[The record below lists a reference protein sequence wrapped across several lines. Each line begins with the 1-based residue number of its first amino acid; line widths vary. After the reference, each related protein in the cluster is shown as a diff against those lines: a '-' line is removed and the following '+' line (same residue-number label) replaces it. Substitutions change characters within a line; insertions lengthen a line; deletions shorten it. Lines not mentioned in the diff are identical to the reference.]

1 MLMNIIQLD
10 RSRFRM
16 LSMAWVVLLTLLC
29 TSTTVHAQSLVFDA
43 VSVLDM
49 DTGAVVGNQTVIITD
64 GTISWV
70 GPASEARIPT
80 GSRVVTGDFV
90 VMPGLAEMHAHI
102 PPASQGP
109 DYVHDALKMY
119 LIQGITTIR
128 GMLGE
133 ASHLELRTRAA
144 NGEIISPRIF
154 TSGPSF
160 NGNSA
165 RIPDAAREEVRK
177 QFEAGYDL
185 LKLHPGLSVDVFD
198 ALTDEARS
206 LGMDFSGHISY
217 AVGLERTLASGKGSI
232 DHLDRYMEFL
242 AGDAALRQD
251 PSIIYFGYD
260 LTDHIDASKMSVA
273 ARRTA
278 EAGVR
283 VVPTNTLLENV
294 FNPEYTI
301 EKMKS
306 WDGVD
311 MMPGNVVAGWT
322 NFVAILRNQ
331 DDYDPDKARRFLQ
344 YRKDLTRSL
353 HENGVEILLG
363 ADAPQIFNPPGY
375 SAHRE
380 LALLVDAGLS
390 PLDAIATGT
399 TNVGTYFDETTS
411 TGKVAAGFR
420 ADLIVLDVSPL
431 EVIPFNNHIKGV
443 VASGRYY
450 DEDQLQQIAD
460 EIRQRV
466 AGSE

>member
-1 MLMNIIQLD
+1 MKIIQLD
-10 RSRFRM
+10 NSRIGFFTCALAIM
-16 LSMAWVVLLTLLC
+16 MAMVLTAT
-29 TSTTVHAQSLVFDA
+29 TSKAQSLVFDS

-49 DTGAVVGNQTVIITD
+49 DSGSIVGNQTLIITD
-64 GTISWV
+64 GTITWV
-70 GPASEARIPT
+70 GPAGDAQIPA
-80 GSRVVTGDFV
+80 GSRVVSGDYV
-90 VMPGLAEMHAHI
+90 IMPGLAEMHAHI

-133 ASHLELRTRAA
+133 ASHLELRSRAA
-144 NGEIISPRIF
+144 RGEIISPRIF

-165 RIPDAAREEVRK
+165 REPEAAREEVRK
-177 QFEAGYDL
+177 QFAAGYDL
-185 LKLHPGLSVDVFD
+185 LKLHPGLSVEVFE

-242 AGDAALRQD
+242 SGDAALRQD

-260 LTDHIDASKMSVA
+260 LTDHIDTSKMDEA

-278 EAGVR
+278 ESGVR

-294 FNPEYTI
+294 FNPDYTI

-311 MMPGNVVAGWT
+311 MMPSNVVAGWT

-331 DDYDPDKARRFLQ
+331 EDYNPDKARTFLK
-344 YRKDLTRSL
+344 YRKDLTKSL

-380 LALLVDAGLS
+380 LALLVDSGLS

-399 TNVGTYFDETTS
+399 TNVGKYFDETES
-411 TGKVAAGFR
+411 TGKVATGFR
-420 ADLIVLDVSPL
+420 ADLILLDVNPL

-443 VASGRYY
+443 VVSGRYF
-450 DEDQLQQIAD
+450 DEIQLQQITD
-460 EIRQRV
+460 DIRQRV
-466 AGSE
+466 AGSD